1 MRMEKQIREA
11 LKKNKPVIIVSSTG
25 LARVKSS
32 NVLVIKQ
39 KKRGGK

>member
-1 MRMEKQIREA
+1 MDEKIREA
-11 LKKNKPVIIVSSTG
+11 LKKNKPVIIVSPTG
-25 LARVKSS
+25 LVRVKSG